1 MPDTDNVGP
10 LPRSD
15 HNLRDLAE
23 HTELGKKRDAINT
36 MIRYHNFSSQ
46 KLGAAVPRISVFM
59 ESARQIIN
67 EPSTDTLR
75 WIGNRDQQMLAK
87 DFVDQD
93 IFQELVISSERI
105 NFTGREDVL
114 RLFKEREALEKKIAH
129 AIIDKLW
136 QLDAWT
142 PIQETFLELGG
153 TITTVVVAYHAWR
166 LHWTWLHIH
175 VATSSQGLT
184 EAQITDCWYGAL
196 TTTGSMSLMTCKKK
210 LLEQGRRTP
219 CDSDSVTAFAFQ
231 VLPKSRSKMHC
242 LRLIPSASTMAKHI
256 IGGIALN
263 SILRPMHFRTPGQ

>member
-1 MPDTDNVGP
+1 M
-10 LPRSD
+10 
-15 HNLRDLAE
+15 
-23 HTELGKKRDAINT
+23 
-36 MIRYHNFSSQ
+36 
-46 KLGAAVPRISVFM
+46 
-59 ESARQIIN
+59 
-67 EPSTDTLR
+67 
-75 WIGNRDQQMLAK
+75 AK